1 MPKDSR
7 NLVVAFRGTVLSE
20 EWVIDVDAYEPS
32 SHVTGAKVRWWY
44 AVLVIIAM
52 MVRGGGEE
60 DRGDVAPVH
69 SPSCCMRQ
77 RSQVT
82 MSSRLACA
90 ADFRDPCWQGPNP
103 EDGFVHPGIWDMYF
117 GDSGVSEWGPP
128 PLLLVAAAWQ
138 RR

>member
-52 MVRGGGEE
+52 MVRGGG
-60 DRGDVAPVH
+60 RG
-69 SPSCCMRQ
+69 
-77 RSQVT
+77 
-82 MSSRLACA
+82 
-90 ADFRDPCWQGPNP
+90 
-103 EDGFVHPGIWDMYF
+103 
-117 GDSGVSEWGPP
+117 SG
-128 PLLLVAAAWQ
+128 
-138 RR
+138 